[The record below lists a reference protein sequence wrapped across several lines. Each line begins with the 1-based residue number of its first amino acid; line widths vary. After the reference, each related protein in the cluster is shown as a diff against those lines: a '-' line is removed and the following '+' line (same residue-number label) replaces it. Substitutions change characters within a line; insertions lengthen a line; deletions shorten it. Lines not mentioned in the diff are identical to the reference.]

1 MERAEYR
8 DFRGEFMDQ
17 VLEIYSENGWTEYL
31 RDRDRVLRAFR
42 NSLLILGAFR
52 EGKLVG
58 FVRCVGDGE
67 TVVYVQDLIVRPAF
81 RRQGIGSELMRR
93 VSDRYPDV
101 RQFLLITD
109 ENDAV
114 SNAFYRAIGMTGD
127 CHGFPVTV
135 YFRKNGRDCPQSAN
149 DGSEI

>member
-1 MERAEYR
+1 MERTEYR
-8 DFRGEFMDQ
+8 DFRGEHIEQ

-31 RDRDRVLRAFR
+31 RDQDRVLRAFR
-42 NSLLILGAFR
+42 SSLLILGAFR
-52 EGKLVG
+52 EGKLIG

-81 RRQGIGSELMRR
+81 HRQGIGSELMRR

-109 ENDAV
+109 EDDAV
-114 SNAFYRAIGMTGD
+114 SNAFYRAIGMRGD
-127 CHGFPVTV
+127 CHGFPVAV
-135 YFRKNGRDCPQSAN
+135 YFRNTVRGCP
-149 DGSEI
+149 